1 MRGWEA
7 DSRGLSKSDISRF
20 TEQWNQVRVN
30 EIINDLWVT
39 GTRVQVRFSDGIW
52 SVWRTDTCSTSWLSL
67 FLLKQERK
75 KKRKESQEEFLCL
88 SLRRK
93 QSQWKNQ
100 GRKTSLKKRPQTTGE
115 KNVKCKTGNVFE
127 RWQNKRLCVTFFG
140 QCGWSHQNTTDT
152 DRLWMRLKTDQSAF
166 FSSRTFTS
174 VKM

>member
-75 KKRKESQEEFLCL
+75 KREKSHRKSFCVWVSDGNRVNERIKDEKLVLKNVHKPQERKMWNVKQEM
-88 SLRRK
+88 SLRSDK
-93 QSQWKNQ
+93 IKDSVWHFLVSVVEA
-100 GRKTSLKKRPQTTGE
+100 T
-115 KNVKCKTGNVFE
+115 
-127 RWQNKRLCVTFFG
+127 
-140 QCGWSHQNTTDT
+140 
-152 DRLWMRLKTDQSAF
+152 
-166 FSSRTFTS
+166 RTQLTQIDCEWD
-174 VKM
+174 